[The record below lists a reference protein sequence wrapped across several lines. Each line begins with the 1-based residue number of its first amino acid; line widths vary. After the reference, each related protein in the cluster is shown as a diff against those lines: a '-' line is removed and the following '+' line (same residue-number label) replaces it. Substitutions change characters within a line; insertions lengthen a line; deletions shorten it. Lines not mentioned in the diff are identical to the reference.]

1 MRKTIREALLAR
13 RPGPAADRR
22 ALGAGGRL
30 RPVLRGALAA
40 LLLGGGAAQA
50 QTLADALAS
59 GYEASGL
66 IEQNR
71 ALLRAADE
79 DVAQA
84 VAQLRPVVNWVASVN
99 AAYPDPTFGTG
110 TLSIGST
117 SLTTTIAL
125 SSSLTLY
132 DGGARDLAIE
142 AQKEIVLATRQSL
155 LSVEQQ
161 VLGRIVS
168 AYTEVLRQS
177 AFVGLRENNV
187 RLITQELRAAQER
200 FDVGEIT
207 RTDVALAEARLA
219 SAQSQLAAEQGA
231 LARAQAEFRAAVGQA
246 PRGLA
251 AAPRA
256 VIPATAAEA
265 RAIALRTHPA
275 LLQAQHE
282 VAASE
287 INIRRAEAALSPR
300 VQLRGQIGVNEDLE
314 ENFAGALE
322 ASGPIYQGGAVAAQV
337 RQAQARRDA
346 ARADLLETARSIELD
361 VANAY
366 ANLEVSRA
374 SRSAFEEQVRAA
386 QTAFEGVREEAQLGA
401 RTTLDVL
408 DAEQDLLDARSSLVA
423 SEIDETVATYQV
435 LAAMGLLTAR
445 NLGLAVQVY
454 DPSAYYDLVDDAPAA
469 LSQQGR
475 ALDRVLESIGA
486 DR

>member
-1 MRKTIREALLAR
+1 LVKGLEASDS
-13 RPGPAADRR
+13 P
-22 ALGAGGRL
+22 GAGRRIG
-30 RPVLRGALAA
+30 PVVRGALAA
-40 LLLGGGAAQA
+40 LMLLGGTTAVHAQS
-50 QTLADALAS
+50 LADALAS
-59 GYEASGL
+59 GFEASGL
-66 IEQNR
+66 IDQNR

-84 VAQLRPVVNWVASVN
+84 VAQLRPIINWTATVGRN
-99 AAYPDPTFGTG
+99 YRFGETTDFLGVTG
-110 TLSIGST
+110 PAE
-117 SLTTTIAL
+117 LTTVDSASLGLTAAL
-125 SSSLTLY
+125 VLY
-132 DGGARDLAIE
+132 DGGARNLAIE
-142 AQKEIVLATRQSL
+142 AQKEVVLATRQGL

-219 SAQSQLAAEQGA
+219 SAQSQLAADQGA
-231 LARAQAEFRAAVGQA
+231 LARAQAEFAAAVGSA
-246 PRGLA
+246 PRGLSPV
-251 AAPRA
+251 PRA

-265 RAIALRTHPA
+265 RAIALRTQPA
-275 LLQAQHE
+275 LLQTQHE
-282 VAASE
+282 VAAAE
-287 INIRRAEAALSPR
+287 ISIRRAEAGLSPT
-300 VQLRGQIGVNEDLE
+300 VQLQSQIAIDQDGTET
-314 ENFAGALE
+314 AGISLQ
-322 ASGPIYQGGAVAAQV
+322 ASGPVYQGGATAAAI
-337 RQAQARRDA
+337 RQTQARRDA

-366 ANLEVSRA
+366 ANLEVARA

-386 QTAFEGVREEAQLGA
+386 QVAFEGVREEAQLGA

-408 DAEQDLLDARSSLVA
+408 DAEQDLLDARSSLVS

-435 LAAMGLLTAR
+435 LAAIGLLTAQ
-445 NLGLAVQVY
+445 NLGLRVQTY